1 MRLTVAMRVI
11 GGFSI
16 TAVLLLF
23 LGINSVLVLND
34 ISKSTETVNNL
45 SVPAMESSAA
55 LQQQFMAMSKTT
67 LLDYYANSYEEV
79 EQAVKAFNSQVSD
92 MDKELKSLT
101 NIVAETDALGSQIPK
116 VKTSYKQFT
125 SSAYQLF
132 SAKKRTLELADKVNE
147 QLEETE
153 YAADDAATF
162 ILDFTDLN
170 ELPSDNPS
178 VVAATKIESNMLSII
193 TAITDISKN
202 DNRSTVVTIRKEID
216 FFQKNINEAVAV
228 LKSESQGK
236 NYDGIDSLLEQ
247 VEVVNELINSN
258 NSVGATKIALLDKR
272 QEAYSLL
279 NKTTQFSEQS
289 IVQLKKLGNTIKDE
303 LHVTTSSVKESVSSG
318 VSKNLIVMLV
328 ALCLSLFIGYKTV
341 IRVTRPLSEVNE
353 VLNVVSTGD
362 LTVKL
367 DTSNNDEFGELAKNC
382 NKLIDSLRDLIHGI
396 VSRSNQLA
404 TASEETSMVVKES
417 TVAINEQRS
426 QVEQAAT
433 ATTEMA
439 STSYSV
445 MDRANEALADI
456 KQADEDAERVKT
468 ISDNNKQTI
477 LGLASEIEQASGVI
491 HEVNEH
497 SAAIG
502 GILDVI
508 RGIAEQTNLLALNA
522 AIEAARAGEQGRG
535 FAVVAD
541 EVRSLASKTQESTQ
555 EIQNMIEQLQRGSK
569 SAVSVM
575 NHSKTQAEL
584 CVTQTEKAT
593 MALNNITDSVHQA
606 NDMSEQIVSAA
617 QEQNQVSNEISER
630 LESIVAIAEQT
641 ASGATQT
648 DLSSQEVARLAE
660 ELRQSVEQFRL

>member
-1 MRLTVAMRVI
+1 MKLTVAMRVI

-16 TAVLLLF
+16 TAILLLF
-23 LGINSVLVLND
+23 LGFSSVAVLND

-55 LQQQFMAMSKTT
+55 LQQQFVAMSKTT
-67 LLDYYANSYEEV
+67 LLDYYADNYNDIEGSV
-79 EQAVKAFNSQVSD
+79 ATFNSQATE
-92 MDKELKSLT
+92 MDKELNSLT
-101 NIVAETDALGSQIPK
+101 SIVAGVDILESQVPK
-116 VKTSYKQFT
+116 VKKSFQEFT
-125 SSAYQLF
+125 ASAYQLF
-132 SAKKRTLELADKVNE
+132 TAKKNTLELADKVIS

-153 YAADDAATF
+153 FAADDAATL

-170 ELPSDNPS
+170 ELPSDNPAAQ
-178 VVAATKIESNMLSII
+178 AATSIEANMLSII

-202 DNRSTVVTIRKEID
+202 NNRDTVITIRKELD
-216 FFQKNINEAVAV
+216 FLQDNMNKSVAV
-228 LKSESQGK
+228 LKTETAGK
-236 NYDGIDSLLEQ
+236 GYEGVSSLLEQ
-247 VEVVNELINSN
+247 IDLVNRMIDSN
-258 NSVGATKIALLDKR
+258 DSVGATKIALLNKIDETR
-272 QEAYSLL
+272 VLL
-279 NKTTQFSEQS
+279 NKTTQLSEQS
-289 IVQLKKLGNTIKDE
+289 IVQLKSLGTKVKEE
-303 LHVTTSSVKESVSSG
+303 LQITTESVKDAVGNG
-318 VSKNLIVMLV
+318 VSQNWAVMGV
-328 ALCLSLFIGYKTV
+328 SLLFSIFIGYKTV
-341 IRVTRPLSEVNE
+341 VRVTRPLSEVNE

-367 DTSNNDEFGELAKNC
+367 DDSNNDEFGELAKNC
-382 NKLIDSLRDLIHGI
+382 NKLIDSLRELIHGI

-477 LGLASEIEQASGVI
+477 LSLASEIEQASGVI

-575 NHSKTQAEL
+575 NHSKTQADL
-584 CVTQTEKAT
+584 CVSQTEQAT
-593 MALNNITDSVHQA
+593 LALNNITDSVHQA

-617 QEQNQVSNEISER
+617 KEQNQVSNEISER

>member
-1 MRLTVAMRVI
+1 MKLTVAMRVI

-16 TAVLLLF
+16 TAILLLF
-23 LGINSVLVLND
+23 LGFSSVAVLND

-55 LQQQFMAMSKTT
+55 LQQQFVAMSKTT
-67 LLDYYANSYEEV
+67 LLDYYADNYDDIERSV
-79 EQAVKAFNSQVSD
+79 ATFNSQASE

-101 NIVAETDALGSQIPK
+101 SIVAGVDILESQVPK
-116 VKTSYKQFT
+116 VKKSFQEFT
-125 SSAYQLF
+125 ASAYKLF
-132 SAKKRTLELADKVNE
+132 TAKKNTLELADKVTS

-153 YAADDAATF
+153 FAADDAATF

-170 ELPSDNPS
+170 ELPSDNP
-178 VVAATKIESNMLSII
+178 AAQAAASIEANMLSII

-202 DNRSTVVTIRKEID
+202 NNRDTVITIRKELD
-216 FFQKNINEAVAV
+216 FLQDNMNKSVAI
-228 LKSESQGK
+228 LKTETAGK
-236 NYDGIDSLLEQ
+236 GYEGVSSLLEQ
-247 VEVVNELINSN
+247 IDLVNGMIDSN
-258 NSVGATKIALLDKR
+258 DSVGATKIALLNKIDETR
-272 QEAYSLL
+272 ALL
-279 NKTTQFSEQS
+279 NKTTQLSEQS
-289 IVQLKKLGNTIKDE
+289 IVQLKSLGTKVKEE
-303 LHVTTSSVKESVSSG
+303 LQITTESVKEAVSSG
-318 VSKNLIVMLV
+318 VSQNWAVMGVSL
-328 ALCLSLFIGYKTV
+328 LLSIFIGYKTV
-341 IRVTRPLSEVNE
+341 VRVTRPLREVNE

-367 DTSNNDEFGELAKNC
+367 DDSNNDEFGELAKNC
-382 NKLIDSLRDLIHGI
+382 NKLIDSLRELIHGI

-477 LGLASEIEQASGVI
+477 LSLASEIEQASGVI

-575 NHSKTQAEL
+575 NHSKTQADL
-584 CVTQTEKAT
+584 CVTQTEQAT
-593 MALNNITDSVHQA
+593 LALNNITDSVHQA